1 MAFLVKGHTKNHCD
15 RHFGYIKRHYA
26 KRDMWILDDVER
38 EQFKKTL
45 EKLYKKLDN
54 IQCYQIFEVRDSE
67 PGVVYCRT
75 RPDSEPVVQNLL
87 RSKTE
92 KNFSADEVSTIWPY
106 FTPLSP
112 PPPNKENIHDI
123 HKKVLQ
129 YVPPDLRSD
138 PLYIGPDAADH
149 AEVAA
154 TKRFRRQKAV
164 QKKKRPAA
172 NADAPRKK
180 RAAESDNQ

>member
-1 MAFLVKGHTKNHCD
+1 M
-15 RHFGYIKRHYA
+15 R
-26 KRDMWILDDVER
+26 ILDDVER
-38 EQFKKTL
+38 AIQESSPDNWCLNLEQSDHIFCEYKETL

-54 IQCYQIFEVRDSE
+54 IQSYHIFEVRDGE

-75 RPDSEPVVQNLL
+75 RPDNELVVQNLL
-87 RSKTE
+87 RSKTA
-92 KNFSADEVSTIWPY
+92 KNFSADEVSTLWAS

-112 PPPNKENIHDI
+112 PPPNKEKVHDI

-138 PLYIGPDAADH
+138 PLYIVPDAADR

-172 NADAPRKK
+172 NADALRKK

>member
-1 MAFLVKGHTKNHCD
+1 MG
-15 RHFGYIKRHYA
+15 
-26 KRDMWILDDVER
+26 ILDDVER
-38 EQFKKTL
+38 AIQESSPDNRCLNLEQSDHIFREYKETL

-54 IQCYQIFEVRDSE
+54 IQSYQIFEVRDGE

-75 RPDSEPVVQNLL
+75 RPDSESVVQNLL
-87 RSKTE
+87 RSKTA
-92 KNFSADEVSTIWPY
+92 KNFSADEVSTLWES

-112 PPPNKENIHDI
+112 PPLNKEKIHDT

-138 PLYIGPDAADH
+138 PLYIVPDAADR

-154 TKRFRRQKAV
+154 TKRFR
-164 QKKKRPAA
+164 
-172 NADAPRKK
+172 
-180 RAAESDNQ
+180 

>member
-1 MAFLVKGHTKNHCD
+1 
-15 RHFGYIKRHYA
+15 
-26 KRDMWILDDVER
+26 
-38 EQFKKTL
+38 
-45 EKLYKKLDN
+45 
-54 IQCYQIFEVRDSE
+54 
-67 PGVVYCRT
+67 
-75 RPDSEPVVQNLL
+75 PDSEPVVQNLL
-87 RSKTE
+87 
-92 KNFSADEVSTIWPY
+92 
-106 FTPLSP
+106 SP
-112 PPPNKENIHDI
+112 PPPNKEKIHDI

-138 PLYIGPDAADH
+138 PLYIVPDATDR

>member
-1 MAFLVKGHTKNHCD
+1 
-15 RHFGYIKRHYA
+15 
-26 KRDMWILDDVER
+26 MWILDDVER
-38 EQFKKTL
+38 AIQESSPDNRCLNLEQSDHIFREYKETL

-54 IQCYQIFEVRDSE
+54 IQSYQIFEVRDGE

-87 RSKTE
+87 RSKTA
-92 KNFSADEVSTIWPY
+92 KNFSADEVSTPWES

-112 PPPNKENIHDI
+112 PPPNKEKIHDI
-123 HKKVLQ
+123 HKKALQ
-129 YVPPDLRSD
+129 CVPPDLRSD
-138 PLYIGPDAADH
+138 PLYIVPDAADR

-164 QKKKRPAA
+164 QKKERPAA

>member
-1 MAFLVKGHTKNHCD
+1 
-15 RHFGYIKRHYA
+15 
-26 KRDMWILDDVER
+26 MWILDDVER
-38 EQFKKTL
+38 AIQESSPDNRCFNSEQSDHIFREYKETR

-54 IQCYQIFEVRDSE
+54 IQSCQIFES
-67 PGVVYCRT
+67 
-75 RPDSEPVVQNLL
+75 
-87 RSKTE
+87 
-92 KNFSADEVSTIWPY
+92 
-106 FTPLSP
+106 
-112 PPPNKENIHDI
+112 PPPNKEKIHDI

-138 PLYIGPDAADH
+138 PLYIVPDAADR

-164 QKKKRPAA
+164 QKKKRSAA